1 MSNIDRLITELYEKL
16 VLKKPK
22 EVKERKLSMRQFF
35 INSYVNEGLFRE
47 FTPFEMTRGN
57 INEIANL
64 SAQITFQLLTPQR
77 KETVEKHFK
86 NTFNKIQFKNI

>member
-1 MSNIDRLITELYEKL
+1 MSNIDRMITELYEKL

-35 INSYVNEGLFRE
+35 INSYVNESLFRE

-64 SAQITFQLLTPQR
+64 AAQVTYKMLTNEQ
-77 KETVEKHFK
+77 KEIVES
-86 NTFNKIQFKNI
+86 QFKNI

>member
-1 MSNIDRLITELYEKL
+1 MTDTNQMITELYEKL

-47 FTPFEMTRGN
+47 FTPFKLNRG
-57 INEIANL
+57 EIKDIKNL
-64 SAQITFQLLTPQR
+64 AAQVT
-77 KETVEKHFK
+77 
-86 NTFNKIQFKNI
+86 